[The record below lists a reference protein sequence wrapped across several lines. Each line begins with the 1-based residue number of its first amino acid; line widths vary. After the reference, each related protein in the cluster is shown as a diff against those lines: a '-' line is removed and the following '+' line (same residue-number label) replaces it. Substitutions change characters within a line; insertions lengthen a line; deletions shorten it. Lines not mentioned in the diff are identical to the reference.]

1 MFWIFFF
8 SNTVSNLN
16 LPEYPIEDLYF
27 NKLRDPAIKAIIKYK
42 DHTSITAINR
52 VPKSKYL
59 FNFSNVEKNEI
70 FQEMICL
77 DASKTFQDTNV
88 PTKIIKENTD
98 IFIDFAYRSINASIN
113 NADFLSLL
121 KLANVIPVFRK
132 DCKNWKDSYRPISI
146 VKNISKVYERI
157 LFKQIGTLMSFF
169 FSKLQCEFR
178 KGYSAQ
184 QCLFNPLSANPTKWP
199 TQKAADC
206 LPHELLIAKLH
217 WYGFR
222 LNVLQVI
229 NSYLPNRRQRTKISE
244 TYSSWEE
251 ILFGVPQ
258 GSILGHHL
266 FNSFMCDLFF
276 IVDEIDFA
284 SYADDNTPFVSG
296 DRLDDV
302 LDSLE
307 KASPKLFDW
316 FSNNQMKANP
326 DKCHLLTIA
335 TTSIAIKVKDNE
347 ILIDESE
354 KLQGLAIDNKLRFIN
369 HLQKVLKI
377 ANGSY

>member
-1 MFWIFFF
+1 M
-8 SNTVSNLN
+8 
-16 LPEYPIEDLYF
+16 
-27 NKLRDPAIKAIIKYK
+27 
-42 DHTSITAINR
+42 
-52 VPKSKYL
+52 
-59 FNFSNVEKNEI
+59 
-70 FQEMICL
+70 
-77 DASKTFQDTNV
+77 
-88 PTKIIKENTD
+88 
-98 IFIDFAYRSINASIN
+98 
-113 NADFLSLL
+113 
-121 KLANVIPVFRK
+121 
-132 DCKNWKDSYRPISI
+132 
-146 VKNISKVYERI
+146 
-157 LFKQIGTLMSFF
+157 
-169 FSKLQCEFR
+169 
-178 KGYSAQ
+178 
-184 QCLFNPLSANPTKWP
+184 
-199 TQKAADC
+199 
-206 LPHELLIAKLH
+206 
-217 WYGFR
+217 
-222 LNVLQVI
+222 
-229 NSYLPNRRQRTKISE
+229 NSYFPNRRQRTKISE

-284 SYADDNTPFVSG
+284 SYAGDNTPFVSG

-347 ILIDESE
+347 ILNDESE